1 MSEMYHPVPNCL
13 LNRLC
18 CGFIRGKGASRP
30 GSGRDQRTG
39 ELLKMCLLQTQ
50 GELVSHVQDS
60 EQKEATVGAKILT
73 GKDESGFVSV
83 ATEKERSHQSF
94 LQLS

>member
-1 MSEMYHPVPNCL
+1 
-13 LNRLC
+13 
-18 CGFIRGKGASRP
+18 
-30 GSGRDQRTG
+30 
-39 ELLKMCLLQTQ
+39 MCLLQTQ